1 MFHRSRYRGDRFLF
15 QHGIRESELR
25 HHAGA
30 AVQSAIE
37 RRGRVAATVTKQ
49 YAAGYLAGYWAVAT
63 TTPEVDPVF
72 YANGTLAALVFTWWP
87 AGSFFYQANI
97 IYGTLSVRSNS
108 TNPVFAFGPR
118 GLNLA
123 INTNGQISVQETS
136 RPLTRDA

>member
-1 MFHRSRYRGDRFLF
+1 MLAPLF
-15 QHGIRESELR
+15 NQPSKGE
-25 HHAGA
+25 
-30 AVQSAIE
+30 
-37 RRGRVAATVTKQ
+37 GRVAATVTKQ

-87 AGSFFYQANI
+87 AGSFFYQANT